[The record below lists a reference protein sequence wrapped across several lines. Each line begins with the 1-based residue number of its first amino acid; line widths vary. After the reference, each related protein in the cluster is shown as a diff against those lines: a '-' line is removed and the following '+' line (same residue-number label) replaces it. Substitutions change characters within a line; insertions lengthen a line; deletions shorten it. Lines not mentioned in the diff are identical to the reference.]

1 MSRIGKSTDF
11 SFPGGTSDKEP
22 RLRMQEKQRCR
33 VNSRVG
39 KIPWRRKWQPTPVSC
54 LASYIVHRVTKSRT
68 PQRLKVDESL
78 AGARGGRDRE
88 YYLMATGFPSEV
100 MRKFWM
106 QTVLMVAQQLICCKS
121 LNYMH

>member
-1 MSRIGKSTDF
+1 MSRIGKSTDL
-11 SFPGGTSDKEP
+11 SFPGGTSGKEP
-22 RLRMQEKQRCR
+22 CLTMQEKQRCR

-68 PQRLKVDESL
+68 PERLKVDESL
-78 AGARGGRDRE
+78 AGARGGRDWE

-106 QTVLMVAQQLICCKS
+106 QIVLMVARQLLCCKS